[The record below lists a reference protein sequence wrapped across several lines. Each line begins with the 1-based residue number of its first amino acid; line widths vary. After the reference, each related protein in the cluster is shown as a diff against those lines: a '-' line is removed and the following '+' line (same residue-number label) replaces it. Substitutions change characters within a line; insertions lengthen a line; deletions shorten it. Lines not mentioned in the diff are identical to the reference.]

1 MKKLLVLGTIPLL
14 LCSCASDPVIEERE
28 YMNPEM
34 DTGKQVTHLGYRS
47 MEVDTYCIEEGEEK
61 NLTRR
66 QPDNKEI
73 ISYDTKGN
81 CTERVSYVLENDDL
95 IFAYDEKLTY
105 SETEVSAVDS
115 YDSNGILLTKSI
127 KQEDGSWQDQDS
139 QGNILPQSNI
149 RDTYGNIC
157 EKTEADR
164 RIKTSYDI
172 NGYILEIKEETL
184 DGNELSDIVYQRN
197 TNGHLPDVIIE
208 KDETGKL
215 KKTTL
220 LRGDLVN
227 NVITNIYKNS
237 DGNETERH
245 YDTYDDNGLLVKC
258 EIKEDNSDKE
268 TIKEYTYSK

>member
-47 MEVDTYCIEEGEEK
+47 MEADTYCIEEGEEK

-73 ISYDTKGN
+73 ISYDTTGN

-95 IFAYDEKLTY
+95 TFAYDEKLTY
-105 SETEVSAVDS
+105 SETGVSAVDS

-139 QGNILPQSNI
+139 QGNIFPQSNI

-157 EKTEADR
+157 EKTEADKI
-164 RIKTSYDI
+164 IKTTFDL
-172 NGYILEIKEETL
+172 NGNILELKEVTL
-184 DGNELSDIVYQRN
+184 EGTELSDIVYQRN

-237 DGNETERH
+237 DGKETERH

>member
-34 DTGKQVTHLGYRS
+34 DTGKQVTHLGYRF

-61 NLTRR
+61 NLKRR

-105 SETEVSAVDS
+105 SETGVSAVDS

-139 QGNILPQSNI
+139 QGNILPQSSI

-157 EKTEADR
+157 EKTEADKI
-164 RIKTSYDI
+164 IKTTFDL
-172 NGYILEIKEETL
+172 NGNILELKEVTL
-184 DGNELSDIVYQRN
+184 EGTELSDIAYQRN

-208 KDETGKL
+208 KDETGQL

>member
-1 MKKLLVLGTIPLL
+1 MKKILVLGTIPLL

-34 DTGKQVTHLGYRS
+34 DIGKQVTHLGYRS

-61 NLTRR
+61 NLKRR

-95 IFAYDEKLTY
+95 IFSYDEKLTY
-105 SETEVSAVDS
+105 SETGVSAVDS

-157 EKTEADR
+157 EKTEADKI
-164 RIKTSYDI
+164 IKTTFDL
-172 NGYILEIKEETL
+172 NGNILELKEVTL
-184 DGNELSDIVYQRN
+184 EGTELSDIVYQRN

-227 NVITNIYKNS
+227 NVVTNIYTDS

>member
-1 MKKLLVLGTIPLL
+1 MKKILVLGTIPLL
-14 LCSCASDPVIEERE
+14 LCSCASDPVVEERE

-61 NLTRR
+61 NLKRR

-95 IFAYDEKLTY
+95 IFAYDEKLAY
-105 SETEVSAVDS
+105 SETGVSAVDS

-139 QGNILPQSNI
+139 QGNILPQSSI

-157 EKTEADR
+157 EKTEADKI
-164 RIKTSYDI
+164 IKTTFDL
-172 NGYILEIKEETL
+172 NGNILELKEVTL
-184 DGNELSDIVYQRN
+184 EGTELSDIVYQRN

>member
-105 SETEVSAVDS
+105 SETGVSAVDS

-139 QGNILPQSNI
+139 QGNILPLSNI

-157 EKTEADR
+157 EKTEADKI
-164 RIKTSYDI
+164 IKTTFDL
-172 NGYILEIKEETL
+172 NGNILELKEVTL
-184 DGNELSDIVYQRN
+184 EGTELSDIVYQRN

-227 NVITNIYKNS
+227 NVVTNIYTDSAGK
-237 DGNETERH
+237 ETERH

-268 TIKEYTYSK
+268 TIKVYTYSK

>member
-227 NVITNIYKNS
+227 NVVTNIYTDS
-237 DGNETERH
+237 DGKETERH

>member
-157 EKTEADR
+157 EKTEADKI
-164 RIKTSYDI
+164 IKTTFDL
-172 NGYILEIKEETL
+172 NGNILELKEVTL
-184 DGNELSDIVYQRN
+184 EGTELSDIIYQRN

-227 NVITNIYKNS
+227 NVVTNIYTDS
-237 DGNETERH
+237 DGKETERH

>member
-47 MEVDTYCIEEGEEK
+47 MEVDTYCTEEGEEK

-105 SETEVSAVDS
+105 SETGVSAVDS

-149 RDTYGNIC
+149 RDIYGNIC
-157 EKTEADR
+157 EKTEADKI
-164 RIKTSYDI
+164 IKTTFDL
-172 NGYILEIKEETL
+172 NGNILELKEATL
-184 DGNELSDIVYQRN
+184 EGTELSDIVYQRY

-227 NVITNIYKNS
+227 NVVTNIYTDS
-237 DGNETERH
+237 DGKETERH

-268 TIKEYTYSK
+268 TIKDYTYSK

>member
-105 SETEVSAVDS
+105 SETEVSAVES

-127 KQEDGSWQDQDS
+127 KQEDGAWQDQDS
-139 QGNILPQSNI
+139 QGNILPQSRI

-157 EKTEADR
+157 EKTEADKI
-164 RIKTSYDI
+164 IKTTFDL
-172 NGYILEIKEETL
+172 NGNILELKEVTL
-184 DGNELSDIVYQRN
+184 EGTELSDIVYQRN

-258 EIKEDNSDKE
+258 EIKEENSDKE

>member
-34 DTGKQVTHLGYRS
+34 DIGKQVTHLGYRS

-105 SETEVSAVDS
+105 SETGVSAVDS
-115 YDSNGILLTKSI
+115 YDSNGILFTKSI

-157 EKTEADR
+157 EKTEADKI
-164 RIKTSYDI
+164 IKTTFDL
-172 NGYILEIKEETL
+172 NGNILELKEVTL
-184 DGNELSDIVYQRN
+184 EGTELSDIVYQRN

>member
-105 SETEVSAVDS
+105 SETEVSSVDS

-139 QGNILPQSNI
+139 QGNILPQSSI

-157 EKTEADR
+157 EKTEADKI
-164 RIKTSYDI
+164 IKTTFDL
-172 NGYILEIKEETL
+172 NGNILELKEVTL
-184 DGNELSDIVYQRN
+184 EGTELSDIVYQRN

-237 DGNETERH
+237 NGNETERH

>member
-105 SETEVSAVDS
+105 SETEVSAVES

-139 QGNILPQSNI
+139 QENILPQSSI

-157 EKTEADR
+157 EKTEADKI
-164 RIKTSYDI
+164 IKTTFDL
-172 NGYILEIKEETL
+172 NGNILELKEVTL
-184 DGNELSDIVYQRN
+184 EGTELSDIIYQRN

-227 NVITNIYKNS
+227 NVVTNTYTDS
-237 DGNETERH
+237 DGKETERH

>member
-139 QGNILPQSNI
+139 HGNILPQSSI

-157 EKTEADR
+157 EKTEADKI
-164 RIKTSYDI
+164 IKTTFDL
-172 NGYILEIKEETL
+172 NGNILEQKEVTL
-184 DGNELSDIVYQRN
+184 EGTELSDIVYQRN
-197 TNGHLPDVIIE
+197 TNVHLPDVIIE

-227 NVITNIYKNS
+227 NVVTNIYTDS
-237 DGNETERH
+237 DGKETERH
-245 YDTYDDNGLLVKC
+245 YDTYDDNGLLIKC
-258 EIKEDNSDKE
+258 KIKESNSDKLI
-268 TIKEYTYSK
+268 IKKYIYSK

>member
-61 NLTRR
+61 NLKRK

-81 CTERVSYVLENDDL
+81 CKERVSYVLENDDL
-95 IFAYDEKLTY
+95 SFAYDEKLTY

-157 EKTEADR
+157 EKTEADKI
-164 RIKTSYDI
+164 IKTTFDL
-172 NGYILEIKEETL
+172 NGNILELKEVTL
-184 DGNELSDIVYQRN
+184 EGTELSDIVYQRN

-208 KDETGKL
+208 KDETGKS

-227 NVITNIYKNS
+227 NVVTNIYTDS
-237 DGNETERH
+237 DGKETERH

>member
-157 EKTEADR
+157 EKTEVDKI
-164 RIKTSYDI
+164 IKTTFDL
-172 NGYILEIKEETL
+172 NGNILELKEVTL
-184 DGNELSDIVYQRN
+184 EGTELSDIVYQRN

>member
-1 MKKLLVLGTIPLL
+1 MKKILVLGTIPLL

-139 QGNILPQSNI
+139 QGNILPQSSI

-157 EKTEADR
+157 EKTEADKI
-164 RIKTSYDI
+164 IKTTFDL
-172 NGYILEIKEETL
+172 NGNILELKEVTL
-184 DGNELSDIVYQRN
+184 EGTELSDIVYQRN
-197 TNGHLPDVIIE
+197 TNSHLPDVIIE

>member
-105 SETEVSAVDS
+105 SETGVSAVDS
-115 YDSNGILLTKSI
+115 YDSNGILFTKSI

-157 EKTEADR
+157 EKTEADKI
-164 RIKTSYDI
+164 IKTTFDL
-172 NGYILEIKEETL
+172 NGNILELKEVTL
-184 DGNELSDIVYQRN
+184 EGTELSDIVYQRN

>member
-105 SETEVSAVDS
+105 SETGVSAVDS

-208 KDETGKL
+208 KGETGKL

>member
-47 MEVDTYCIEEGEEK
+47 MEVDTYCTEEGEEK

-105 SETEVSAVDS
+105 SETGVSAVDS

-149 RDTYGNIC
+149 RDIYGNIC
-157 EKTEADR
+157 EKTEADKI
-164 RIKTSYDI
+164 IKTTFDL
-172 NGYILEIKEETL
+172 NGNILELKEVTL
-184 DGNELSDIVYQRN
+184 EGTELSDIVYQRN

-227 NVITNIYKNS
+227 NVVTNIYTDS
-237 DGNETERH
+237 DGKETERH

>member
-61 NLTRR
+61 NLKRR

-115 YDSNGILLTKSI
+115 YDSNGILFTKSI

-139 QGNILPQSNI
+139 QGNILPQSSI

-157 EKTEADR
+157 EKTEADKI
-164 RIKTSYDI
+164 IKTTFDL
-172 NGYILEIKEETL
+172 NGNILELKEVTL
-184 DGNELSDIVYQRN
+184 EGTELSDIVYQRN

>member
-105 SETEVSAVDS
+105 SETEVSSVDS

-139 QGNILPQSNI
+139 QGNILPQSSI

-157 EKTEADR
+157 EKTEADKI
-164 RIKTSYDI
+164 IKTTFDL
-172 NGYILEIKEETL
+172 NGNILELKEVTL
-184 DGNELSDIVYQRN
+184 EGTELSDIVYQRN
-197 TNGHLPDVIIE
+197 TNGHLPSVQ
-208 KDETGKL
+208 
-215 KKTTL
+215 
-220 LRGDLVN
+220 
-227 NVITNIYKNS
+227 
-237 DGNETERH
+237 
-245 YDTYDDNGLLVKC
+245 
-258 EIKEDNSDKE
+258 
-268 TIKEYTYSK
+268 

>member
-139 QGNILPQSNI
+139 QGNILPQSSI

-157 EKTEADR
+157 EKTEADKI
-164 RIKTSYDI
+164 IKTTFDL
-172 NGYILEIKEETL
+172 NGNILELKEVTL
-184 DGNELSDIVYQRN
+184 EGTELSDIVYQRN

>member
-1 MKKLLVLGTIPLL
+1 MKKILVLGTIPLL

-34 DTGKQVTHLGYRS
+34 DIGKQVTHLGYRS

-61 NLTRR
+61 NLKRR

-105 SETEVSAVDS
+105 SETGVSAVDS

-157 EKTEADR
+157 EKTEADKI
-164 RIKTSYDI
+164 IKTTFDL
-172 NGYILEIKEETL
+172 NGNILELKEVTL
-184 DGNELSDIVYQRN
+184 EGTELSDIAYQRN

>member
-14 LCSCASDPVIEERE
+14 LCSCASDPVIEKRE

-157 EKTEADR
+157 EKTEADKI
-164 RIKTSYDI
+164 IKTTFDL
-172 NGYILEIKEETL
+172 NGNILELKEVTL
-184 DGNELSDIVYQRN
+184 EGTELSDTVYQRN
-197 TNGHLPDVIIE
+197 TNGHLADVIIE

>member
-34 DTGKQVTHLGYRS
+34 DIGKQVTHLGYRS

-105 SETEVSAVDS
+105 SETGVSAVDS
-115 YDSNGILLTKSI
+115 YDSNGILFTKSI

-139 QGNILPQSNI
+139 QGNILPLSNI

-157 EKTEADR
+157 EKTEADKI
-164 RIKTSYDI
+164 IKTTFDL
-172 NGYILEIKEETL
+172 NGNILELKEVTL
-184 DGNELSDIVYQRN
+184 EGTELSDIVYQRN

>member
-34 DTGKQVTHLGYRS
+34 DIGKQVTHLGYRS

-105 SETEVSAVDS
+105 SETGVSAVDS
-115 YDSNGILLTKSI
+115 HDSNGILFTKSI

-139 QGNILPQSNI
+139 QGNILPLSNI

-157 EKTEADR
+157 EKTEADKI
-164 RIKTSYDI
+164 IKTTFDL
-172 NGYILEIKEETL
+172 NGNILELKEVTL
-184 DGNELSDIVYQRN
+184 EGTELSDIVYQRN

-227 NVITNIYKNS
+227 NVVTNIYTDS
-237 DGNETERH
+237 DGKETERH

>member
-105 SETEVSAVDS
+105 SETEVSAVES

-227 NVITNIYKNS
+227 NVVTNIYTDS
-237 DGNETERH
+237 DGKETEKH
-245 YDTYDDNGLLVKC
+245 YDTYDDNGLLIKC
-258 EIKEDNSDKE
+258 KIKESNSDKLI
-268 TIKEYTYSK
+268 IKKYIYSK

>member
-95 IFAYDEKLTY
+95 IFAYDEKLAY
-105 SETEVSAVDS
+105 SETGVSAVDS

-139 QGNILPQSNI
+139 QGNILPQSSI

-157 EKTEADR
+157 EKTEADKI
-164 RIKTSYDI
+164 IKTTFDL
-172 NGYILEIKEETL
+172 NGNILELKEVTL
-184 DGNELSDIVYQRN
+184 EGTELSDIVYQRN

-227 NVITNIYKNS
+227 NVVTNIYTDS
-237 DGNETERH
+237 DGKESERH

>member
-14 LCSCASDPVIEERE
+14 LYSCASDPVIEERE

-81 CTERVSYVLENDDL
+81 CAERVSYVLENDDL

-105 SETEVSAVDS
+105 SETGVSAVDS

-139 QGNILPQSNI
+139 QGNILPQSSI

-157 EKTEADR
+157 EKTEADKI
-164 RIKTSYDI
+164 IKTTFDL
-172 NGYILEIKEETL
+172 NGNILELKEVTL
-184 DGNELSDIVYQRN
+184 EGTELSDIVYQRN

>member
-61 NLTRR
+61 NLKRK

-81 CTERVSYVLENDDL
+81 CKERVSYVLENDDL
-95 IFAYDEKLTY
+95 SFAYDEKLTY

-157 EKTEADR
+157 EKTEADKI
-164 RIKTSYDI
+164 IKTTFDL
-172 NGYILEIKEETL
+172 NGNILELKEVTL
-184 DGNELSDIVYQRN
+184 EGTELSDIVYQRN

-208 KDETGKL
+208 KDETGKS

-227 NVITNIYKNS
+227 NVVTNIYTDS
-237 DGNETERH
+237 DGKETERH
-245 YDTYDDNGLLVKC
+245 YDTYDDNGLLIKC
-258 EIKEDNSDKE
+258 KIKESNSDKLI
-268 TIKEYTYSK
+268 IKK